1 VQSEGILL
9 KKIILEFCLA
19 IPGTRAPIA
28 RALSL
33 TNAMCSNKKFLI
45 EIIEAAIVAKT
56 HFRIISC
63 NDFGNMVAYSPKLHK
78 EICLY
83 TKNKTFIQEQQAT
96 RLTLT
101 AKSTENKLLCF
112 RKNL

>member
-1 VQSEGILL
+1 
-9 KKIILEFCLA
+9 LEFCLA

-28 RALSL
+28 SALYL
-33 TNAMCSNKKFLI
+33 TNAIWTNKKILI
-45 EIIEAAIVAKT
+45 EIIEAAIVTKR
-56 HFRIISC
+56 HFRILSC

-78 EICLY
+78 EICLS
-83 TKNKTFIQEQQAT
+83 TKNKTFVQEQQAT

-112 RKNL
+112 LKNL